1 MRWLQG
7 RWEADGRRGDGA
19 GHRHARARYARA
31 VAASPKAGK
40 QQTEAEQDE
49 ADRLVA
55 LKAQVYKDDRPAE
68 YFDRFYAHTNT
79 KKPGWVY
86 TAVRVIS
93 VVYSRTFFRIRGID
107 AQHIPESG
115 PVIIAPN
122 HFSHM
127 DHFFAGAAT
136 RRKMQFMA
144 KSQLFVKP
152 LQEIYR
158 LGGTFPVR
166 RGQRDPRAMET
177 SRIIL
182 ERGGAMVMYCEGG
195 RSRSADLQESAK
207 RGIGQIA
214 LETGAP
220 VVPTAI
226 LGSSHVR
233 NWKRG
238 DFPTVTVKYGK
249 PIRFEQIEHP
259 SKEQAQAAADQIFEE
274 IKSLYYALREQG
286 RDAALKAARS

>member
-1 MRWLQG
+1 MTSDSRGTLASMAGSPQDPKT
-7 RWEADGRRGDGA
+7 AD
-19 GHRHARARYARA
+19 
-31 VAASPKAGK
+31 
-40 QQTEAEQDE
+40 AEG
-49 ADRLVA
+49 LVE
-55 LKAQVYKDDRPAE
+55 LKAQVYKDPRPSE
-68 YFDRFYAHTNT
+68 YFDRFYAYTNT
-79 KKPGWVY
+79 AKHPGWVY
-86 TAVRVIS
+86 TVVRVLT
-93 VVYSRTFFRIRGID
+93 VVYARTFFRIRGID
-107 AQHIPESG
+107 SHNIPSSG

-136 RRKMQFMA
+136 RRKLQFMA
-144 KSQLFVKP
+144 KSQLFVKGI
-152 LQEIYR
+152 QEVYR

-182 ERGGAMVMYCEGG
+182 ERGGSMVMYCEGG
-195 RSRSADLQESAK
+195 RSRSADLAETAK

-233 NWKRG
+233 NWKKG
-238 DFPTVTVKYGK
+238 DFPTVTVKYAP
-249 PIRFEQIEHP
+249 PIRFEKVEHP
-259 SKEQAQAAADQIFEE
+259 TKEQAQAAADQIFDE
-274 IKSLYYALREQG
+274 IKTLYYGLREQG
-286 RDAALKAARS
+286 REAALKAARS

>member
-1 MRWLQG
+1 MSATPDPAAPTA
-7 RWEADGRRGDGA
+7 ADEK
-19 GHRHARARYARA
+19 
-31 VAASPKAGK
+31 V
-40 QQTEAEQDE
+40 
-49 ADRLVA
+49 VA
-55 LKAQVYKDDRPAE
+55 LKEQVYKDDRPSE
-68 YFDRFYAHTNT
+68 YFDRFYAHTNS

-86 TAVRVIS
+86 TLVRVIT
-93 VVYSRTFFRIRGID
+93 VVYARTFFRIRGID
-107 AQHIPESG
+107 AGNVPETG

-136 RRKMQFMA
+136 RRKLQFMA
-144 KSQLFVKP
+144 KSQLFVKGI
-152 LQEIYR
+152 QEVYR
-158 LGGTFPVR
+158 IGGTFPVR
-166 RGQRDPRAMET
+166 RGQRDGRALET

-182 ERGGAMVMYCEGG
+182 DRGGAMVMYCEGG
-195 RSRSADLQESAK
+195 RSRSTDLAPTAK

-233 NWKRG
+233 NWKKG

-249 PIRFEQIEHP
+249 PIRFEQVEHP
-259 SKEQAQAAADQIFEE
+259 TKEQAQAAADQIFDE
-274 IKSLYYALREQG
+274 IKALYYAFRDQG
-286 RDAALKAARS
+286 RDAALKEARS

>member
-1 MRWLQG
+1 M
-7 RWEADGRRGDGA
+7 
-19 GHRHARARYARA
+19 
-31 VAASPKAGK
+31 AASPDTSRP
-40 QQTEAEQDE
+40 QTDAE
-49 ADRLVA
+49 LVA
-55 LKAQVYKDDRPAE
+55 MKAQVYKDDRPSE
-68 YFDRFYAHTNT
+68 YFDRFYAYTNNA
-79 KKPGWVY
+79 KHPGWVY
-86 TAVRVIS
+86 TVVRVLT
-93 VVYSRTFFRIRGID
+93 VVYARTFFRIRGIGSEHVP
-107 AQHIPESG
+107 ASG

-127 DHFFAGAAT
+127 DHFFAGAPV
-136 RRKMQFMA
+136 RRKLQFMA
-144 KSQLFVKP
+144 KSQLFTKP

-182 ERGGAMVMYCEGG
+182 DRGGAMVMYCEGG
-195 RSRSADLQESAK
+195 RSRSAELAEHAK

-233 NWKRG
+233 NWKKG
-238 DFPTVTVKYGK
+238 DFPTVTVKYGM
-249 PIRFEQIEHP
+249 PMRFEQVEHP
-259 SKEQAQAAADQIFEE
+259 SKEQAQAAADLIFDE
-274 IKSLYYALREQG
+274 IKTLYYALRDQG
-286 RDAALKAARS
+286 REAALKEARS

>member
-1 MRWLQG
+1 MTPEQ
-7 RWEADGRRGDGA
+7 A
-19 GHRHARARYARA
+19 
-31 VAASPKAGK
+31 P
-40 QQTEAEQDE
+40 QQTDAEK
-49 ADRLVA
+49 LVE

-68 YFDRFYAHTNT
+68 YFDRFYAHTNA

-86 TAVRVIS
+86 TVVRTLT
-93 VVYSRTFFRIRGID
+93 VVYGRVFFRIRGIG
-107 AQHIPESG
+107 AENIPSHG
-115 PVIIAPN
+115 SVIIAPN

-127 DHFFAGAAT
+127 DHFFAGAST
-136 RRKMQFMA
+136 RRKLQFMA
-144 KSQLFVKP
+144 KSQLFTAP
-152 LQEIYR
+152 LQEVYR

-166 RGQRDPRAMET
+166 RGQRDGRAMET

-195 RSRSADLQESAK
+195 RSRSADLAETAK

-238 DFPTVTVKYGK
+238 DFPTVTVKYGT
-249 PIRFEQIEHP
+249 PIRFERVEHP
-259 SKEQAQAAADQIFEE
+259 TKEQAQVAADQIFDE
-274 IKSLYYALREQG
+274 IKTLYYGLREQG
-286 RDAALKAARS
+286 RKAALQAARH